1 MSLELIKLYFPGLE
15 SSKLEKFDSLF
26 SLYEDWNSKINVIS
40 RKDMDQFYE
49 RHVLHSLAI
58 AKFTGFKPGAKIMDL
73 GTGGGFPAIPL
84 AIFYPDVQ
92 FTAVDSIGKKI
103 KVVEE
108 VSKSLGLSNVIP
120 VNGRA
125 ESLSTKFDFVI
136 TRAVAELP
144 LLVQWSEKLISSKQN
159 HAIPN
164 GLICLKGGDLNEEIK
179 PFKKRVQVYELSSW
193 FKEEFFETKKIVYL
207 DL

>member
-1 MSLELIKLYFPGLE
+1 MSLDLISRYFPNLDRE
-15 SSKLEKFDSLF
+15 RLEKFDLLF

-49 RHVLHSLAI
+49 RHVLHSLSI
-58 AKFTGFKPGAKIMDL
+58 VKFTGFKPGAQILDL
-73 GTGGGFPAIPL
+73 GTGGGFPAVPL
-84 AIFYPDVQ
+84 AIFYPEVQ
-92 FTAVDSIGKKI
+92 FTAADSIGKKI

-108 VSKSLGLSNVIP
+108 VSKALELKNLQA
-120 VNGRA
+120 VNARA
-125 ESLSTKFDFVI
+125 ESLRTKFDFVV

-144 LLVQWSEKLISSKQN
+144 LLVQWSEKLISPKQN

-164 GLICLKGGDLNEEIK
+164 GLICLKGGDLKEEIK

>member
-1 MSLELIKLYFPGLE
+1 MSLELIKLYFPGLV

>member
-15 SSKLEKFDSLF
+15 ASKLEKFDSLF

>member
-1 MSLELIKLYFPGLE
+1 MSLELFQRYFPNID
-15 SSKLEKFDSLF
+15 KNRWEKFDQLF
-26 SLYEDWNSKINVIS
+26 SLYEDWNAKINVIS

-84 AIFYPDVQ
+84 AIYYPEVH

-108 VSKSLGLSNVIP
+108 VSNALGLNNLTAINS
-120 VNGRA
+120 RA
-125 ESLSTKFDFVI
+125 ESLKTKFDFVV

-164 GLICLKGGDLNEEIK
+164 GLICLKGGDLSEEIK
-179 PFKKRVQVYELSSW
+179 PFKKRVQIYELSSW

>member
-1 MSLELIKLYFPGLE
+1 MSIDLLKRYFPDLD
-15 SSKLEKFDSLF
+15 KNRIEKFDQMF

-49 RHVLHSLAI
+49 RHVLHSLSI
-58 AKFTGFKPGAKIMDL
+58 VKFTGFKPGAKILDL
-73 GTGGGFPAIPL
+73 GTGGGFPAVPL
-84 AIFYPDVQ
+84 AIYYPEVQ

-108 VSKSLGLSNVIP
+108 VSLALGLDNLQAI
-120 VNGRA
+120 NARA
-125 ESLSTKFDFVI
+125 ESLKTKFDFVV

-144 LLVQWSEKLISSKQN
+144 LLVQWTEKLINPKQN

-164 GLICLKGGDLNEEIK
+164 GLICLKGGDLTEEIK

-193 FKEEFFETKKIVYL
+193 FSEEFFETKKIVYL

>member
-1 MSLELIKLYFPGLE
+1 MPLDQITRYFPDLDPD
-15 SSKLEKFDSLF
+15 KLEKFDLLF
-26 SLYEDWNSKINVIS
+26 SLYEDWNAKINVIS

-49 RHVLHSLAI
+49 RHVLHSLAFV
-58 AKFTGFKPGAKIMDL
+58 KFTGFKPGSKILDL
-73 GTGGGFPAIPL
+73 GTGGGFPAVPL
-84 AIFYPDVQ
+84 AIFYPEVQ

-108 VSKSLGLSNVIP
+108 VSKALELKNLQAL
-120 VNGRA
+120 NARA
-125 ESLSTKFDFVI
+125 ETLRTKFDFVV

-144 LLVQWSEKLISSKQN
+144 LLVQWSEKLISPHQN

-164 GLICLKGGDLNEEIK
+164 GLICLKGGDLKEEIK

-193 FKEEFFETKKIVYL
+193 FKEEYFETKKIVYL